1 MYSCSHD
8 NPITSSHHMM
18 GLFDGI
24 MMIIEWDDILGLYDG
39 FIMIIEWDN
48 II

>member
-1 MYSCSHD
+1 
-8 NPITSSHHMM
+8 MM
-18 GLFDGI
+18 GLFDGT

-39 FIMIIEWDN
+39 IIMIIEWDN

>member
-1 MYSCSHD
+1 
-8 NPITSSHHMM
+8 MM